1 VAAICGESADGL
13 NPMTSLVVGRLAPP
27 LLLAEAIANGFG
39 DVAGRFAK
47 KHDAGEFG
55 EAIDLCFS
63 PPFVSG
69 GFSRMVTRIAV
80 RCRAARPRLTGRR

>member
-1 VAAICGESADGL
+1 MAAICGESADGL

-55 EAIDLCFS
+55 EAIDRCFS
-63 PPFVSG
+63 PHSSLVASLGWLPVSQSVVELLG
-69 GFSRMVTRIAV
+69 HV
-80 RCRAARPRLTGRR
+80 